1 MPLIADISYV
11 HLFLFDSDVDQWFTG
26 GVLQGLAV
34 AAWVQSV
41 FEDLR
46 FSRWQLF
53 AFHIILGRRRHC
65 VGSFFGLKHW
75 INHKIVDFLDH
86 NACLLAVGASRLVAV
101 GRLDNYVYFF
111 NVVAAAWGSG
121 SWHNVLGRWLLHFRI
136 ICLKFVEWP
145 F

>member
-1 MPLIADISYV
+1 M
-11 HLFLFDSDVDQWFTG
+11 
-26 GVLQGLAV
+26 
-34 AAWVQSV
+34 
-41 FEDLR
+41 
-46 FSRWQLF
+46 F

-111 NVVAAAWGSG
+111 NVVAAA
-121 SWHNVLGRWLLHFRI
+121 
-136 ICLKFVEWP
+136 
-145 F
+145 